1 MGHIAQKITEE
12 VSSWEGVTSAPHRF
26 GGVEFHVK
34 NREIGHLHGDRMAD
48 LPFPKKIRDQ
58 LVRDG
63 KAAVHHLLKETGWVS
78 YYLHG
83 DSDIAPVIE
92 LFRLNYRVITD
103 RKSVMGEIGELDE
116 QNQ

>member
-1 MGHIAQKITEE
+1 MGLAQRITEE

-48 LPFPKKIRDQ
+48 LPFPKKIRDR
-58 LVRDG
+58 LIAEG
-63 KAAVHHLLKETGWVS
+63 KADVHHLLKDTGWVS
-78 YYLHG
+78 YYLRG
-83 DSDIAPVIE
+83 ESDVAPVIE

-103 RKSVMGEIGELDE
+103 RKSVMGAVAESEE
-116 QNQ
+116 